1 MFGLS
6 KRAQIYILAGLLV
19 VFVLTVWLNR
29 TQAPA
34 LTGVVAANQRFQ
46 PLQVED
52 PTLRMDLLDR
62 IHKQEYT
69 GTHRNI
75 FSSEPPPPP
84 ASEMK
89 KALSPPVPVV
99 PAGPPP
105 LEVPATFFGYL
116 TNPKTGRRQAFFTSG
131 EDVFVVDE
139 GGMLLNRFRLLKV
152 GNNSV
157 DLEEISSG
165 RRATLTLE
173 LPPPGQQLPGQQFP
187 PQQQPIPPS
196 QDPPPR
202 EYR

>member
-6 KRAQIYILAGLLV
+6 KRVQIYILAGLFV
-19 VFVLTVWLNR
+19 VLVLTFWLNR
-29 TQAPA
+29 TQAPT
-34 LTGVVAANQRFQ
+34 LTGVVAANQKFQ

-62 IHKQEYT
+62 IHKQEYA

-75 FSSEPPPPP
+75 FSSEPPPPSP
-84 ASEMK
+84 SELR
-89 KALSPPVPVV
+89 KALPPPVQVV

-116 TNPKTGRRQAFFTSG
+116 TSPKTGRRQAFFSSG
-131 EDVFVVDE
+131 DDVFVVDE

-157 DLEEISSG
+157 DLEETSSG

-173 LPPPGQQLPGQQFP
+173 LPPQQGQQLPPQLP
-187 PQQQPIPPS
+187 PQQQLPQS
-196 QDPPPR
+196 QDPVPPR
-202 EYR
+202 DQR

>member
-6 KRAQIYILAGLLV
+6 KRAQIYALAALLV
-19 VFVLTVWLNR
+19 IFVLTAWLNR

-34 LTGVVAANQRFQ
+34 LTGVVAANQKFQ
-46 PLQVED
+46 PLKIED
-52 PTLRMDLLDR
+52 PSLRMDLLDR

-75 FSSEPPPPP
+75 FSAEPPLPPV
-84 ASEMK
+84 SELK
-89 KALSPPVPVV
+89 RKALPPVPVV
-99 PAGPPP
+99 PPPPPP

-116 TNPKTGRRQAFFTSG
+116 TSPKTGRRQAFFTNG
-131 EDVFVVDE
+131 DDVFVVDE

-157 DLEEISSG
+157 DLQEISSG

-173 LPPPGQQLPGQQFP
+173 LPPQQLP
-187 PQQQPIPPS
+187 PQQQQIPPS

-202 EYR
+202 DR